1 MLTLP
6 AAVLAAAAVVGGDAA
21 PFGWPIAGE
30 KVRVTTLAGR
40 SREKGVVVQ
49 TDAETLT
56 VSLGSGQPP
65 VRIPLASVERL
76 EVARGRRTTARE
88 GALVGGLA
96 GGVLAGLAVG
106 GLMQALCENG
116 SDCSGETARASLVG
130 AAIVGTAGAGAGA
143 LIGLVIKT
151 DRWERL
157 PVNRVRVGIRPAP
170 AGASVQV
177 SLAWGG
183 R

>member
-6 AAVLAAAAVVGGDAA
+6 AAVLAAAAVAGANAA
-21 PFGWPIAGE
+21 PSGLPVAGE

-49 TDAETLT
+49 TDAESLT
-56 VSLGSGQPP
+56 VSLGSGQSP
-65 VRIPLASVERL
+65 VRIPLASIERL

-88 GALVGGLA
+88 GAAYGGLVGAVLGGLA
-96 GGVLAGLAVG
+96 VAGLAE
-106 GLMQALCENG
+106 ALCDYG
-116 SDCSGETARASLVG
+116 SDCSASAEGYLVG
-130 AAIVGTAGAGAGA
+130 AGIFGAAGAGVGA
-143 LIGLVIKT
+143 LTGLAIKT

-157 PVNRVRVGIRPAP
+157 PVDRVRVGIRPAP
-170 AGASVQV
+170 GGASAQV

>member
-1 MLTLP
+1 MRTLP
-6 AAVLAAAAVVGGDAA
+6 AAVLAAVAVAGGDAA
-21 PFGWPIAGE
+21 PLGWPIAGE
-30 KVRVTTLAGR
+30 KVRVTTRAGR
-40 SREKGVVVQ
+40 SRESGVVVR
-49 TDAETLT
+49 TDADSLT
-56 VSLGSGQPP
+56 VSLGRGQPP

-96 GGVLAGLAVG
+96 GGVLG
-106 GLMQALCENG
+106 GLVAGGITKTLCEIG
-116 SDCSGETARASLVG
+116 SDCRVETAQASLVG
-130 AAIVGTAGAGAGA
+130 AGLFGAAGAAAGA
-143 LIGLVIKT
+143 LIGLAMKT

-157 PVNRVRVGIRPAP
+157 PVDRVRVGIRPAP
-170 AGASVQV
+170 SGAGVQV